1 MPKTSRTGRLV
12 GLSNARNR
20 PKAAGLDGIYD
31 HIFTS
36 IVDQRLPPGAKL
48 SEWTLAEIFNVGRR
62 HVAQVLARLAHD
74 RLVTLHPNR
83 GAFVAVPDADEARAI
98 FDARKVLEP
107 EITRIVAER
116 ATREQL
122 APLRRNV
129 EAESECRRTGR
140 TREAIRLS
148 GEFHILLGER
158 AGNPI
163 LADLVRQLVARS
175 SLIVSLY
182 ENQNT
187 MICWHDDHLLFL
199 KHLEAN
205 RVAAAVSFMRKH
217 LAHVEES
224 LDLRQ
229 RPDRPF
235 DLRAIYAPGG
245 AAR

>member
-1 MPKTSRTGRLV
+1 MPKTSRPGRLV

-20 PKAAGLDGIYD
+20 PQITGLDDIYA

-36 IVDQRLPPGAKL
+36 IVDQRLPPGTKL
-48 SEWTLAEIFNVGRR
+48 NEWTLCEVFNVGRR
-62 HVAQVLARLAHD
+62 HIGQVLARLAYD

-83 GAFVAVPDADEARAI
+83 GAFVSVPEAAEARAI
-98 FDARKVLEP
+98 FDARKIVEP
-107 EITRIVAER
+107 ELTRTVAQR
-116 ATREQL
+116 ATREEL

-140 TREAIRLS
+140 SREAIRLS
-148 GEFHILLGER
+148 GEFHILLGEL

-163 LADLVRQLVARS
+163 LAALVRQLVARS

-187 MICWHDDHLLFL
+187 MICWHDDHVVFL

-205 RVAAAVSFMRKH
+205 RVAPAVSLMRRH

-224 LDLRQ
+224 LDLGQ
-229 RPDRPF
+229 RPDRRF
-235 DLRAIYAPGG
+235 DLRAIYAP
-245 AAR
+245 AATR